1 MRSIAILLLISIYGG
16 LALLGAP
23 LSMWLLLNAQT
34 WTGRGLAIVGII
46 VIILPATL
54 FLWQRGRSD
63 RSFWG
68 WSSVA
73 LGLILA
79 GVLGGILLSTPTG
92 YPPSDSPVRH
102 RFTRG
107 GSFQSYRLTNI
118 VPEIEQIN
126 LGFLIMPYLD
136 PILTRDQAR
145 RVSVF
150 TLDLY
155 RDMERDPD
163 FHQLGSA
170 MGWAYAE
177 LLGQPFDVGHYY
189 LYVPRNRGSGPSP
202 AIVFLHGSAGN
213 FKAYIWLWSRLA
225 EEQGMVIIAPSY
237 GFGNWDRAGVAAVLR
252 ALDDAATVVD
262 IDQDQVYLAGLSNGG
277 LAVSQLAQV
286 APGRFRG
293 LVFISPVMATEI
305 VDGSTFRDA
314 WRGRPVLLVTGEA
327 DRRIPVS
334 YVRQRAMSLKASG
347 VQVTEVTYPGED
359 HFLFFSQPEK
369 VLGDISN
376 WLSKIGVRR
385 DSTGYRSPG
394 ANQESNTILTLP

>member
-1 MRSIAILLLISIYGG
+1 
-16 LALLGAP
+16 
-23 LSMWLLLNAQT
+23 MWLLLNAQT
-34 WTGRGLAIVGII
+34 WTGRCLAVAGII
-46 VIILPATL
+46 VVILPATL
-54 FLWQRGRSD
+54 FLWYRGQSN

-73 LGLILA
+73 LGLTLV
-79 GVLGGILLSTPTG
+79 GVLAGILLSTPTG
-92 YPPSDSPVRH
+92 HPPPDSPVH
-102 RFTRG
+102 HHFSRG
-107 GSFQSYRLTNI
+107 GSFRSYRLTNI

-155 RDMERDPD
+155 RDMERDRD
-163 FHQLGSA
+163 FHRLGSA

-177 LLGQPFDVGHYY
+177 LPGQSFDVGHYY
-189 LYVPRNRGSGPSP
+189 LYVPRNRGNGPSP

-213 FKAYIWLWSRLA
+213 FKAYTWVWSKLA
-225 EEQGMVIIAPSY
+225 EERGMVVIAPSY
-237 GFGNWDRAGVAAVLR
+237 GFGNWDRAGVIAVLR

-262 IDQDQVYLAGLSNGG
+262 IDQDRVYLVGLSNGG
-277 LAVSQLAQV
+277 LGVSQLAEV

-293 LVFISPVMATEI
+293 LVFISPVMAAEI
-305 VDGSTFRDA
+305 VDGRAFHDT

-334 YVRQRAMSLKASG
+334 YVRQRVSNLEASG

-369 VLGDISN
+369 VLGDMSN
-376 WLSKIGVRR
+376 WLLKIG
-385 DSTGYRSPG
+385 
-394 ANQESNTILTLP
+394 E